1 MAGPFKLEG
10 MIPSQR
16 RLAPRHQPE
25 GWKFLTYRGPV
36 GYEMTRVIGASL
48 LGVNGVA
55 VEVEVRLSSQLPR
68 IDIVGLPEAAVRESA
83 ARVRAAIASVGQRF
97 PDRRITVN
105 LAPASL
111 RKGDAGLDLP
121 IAVGIL
127 AAAGVLDSER
137 LQAFGL
143 LGELALDGRLRPV
156 KGALALTLAI
166 REAGARCVIVPAG
179 NGPEAALTPDA
190 QVLEA
195 SDLGAVLRHLI
206 EDSPLPRAEVATPE
220 PSSRFV
226 PDIADVHGQE
236 RAKRALVVAAAG
248 GHSIFFWGSPGS
260 GKTMLAQRLPGILPA
275 MDFAE
280 AVEVTQIH
288 SAAGLLENAVP
299 IATNRPFRA
308 PHHTTSTAG
317 LLGGGNPPSPGEV
330 SLAHRG
336 VLFLDELAEF
346 QRRTLEA
353 LRQVIEQH
361 LVVIARA
368 KTSCTFPAHFQ
379 LIAASNPCPCGW
391 RGSGIR
397 DCRCDDGATARYT
410 NRISG
415 PLLDRIDLHVSV
427 APVTWSQ
434 IDEPARGPSSAE
446 LRARVIACRSRQQS
460 RSSGEGF
467 RTNAEI
473 PDEALD
479 RLVGATADARRLLGA
494 AVEKMGLSARAARRL
509 LRVAR
514 TVADLAEEEKTG
526 PRAIAEA
533 LNYRATELGGSS

>member
-1 MAGPFKLEG
+1 VEG
-10 MIPSQR
+10 
-16 RLAPRHQPE
+16 
-25 GWKFLTYRGPV
+25 
-36 GYEMTRVIGASL
+36 EMTRVIGASL
-48 LGVNGVA
+48 LGVDGVA

-105 LAPASL
+105 LAPANL
-111 RKGDAGLDLP
+111 RKGGAALDLP

-127 AAAGVLDSER
+127 AASGALDSEP
-137 LQAFGL
+137 LQKLGL

-156 KGALALTLAI
+156 RGALALTLAV
-166 REAGARCVIVPAG
+166 RDAGSRCVIVPVE
-179 NGPEAALTPDA
+179 NGPEAALTPGI

-195 SDLGAVLRHLI
+195 GDLGAVLRHLL
-206 EDSPLPRAEVATPE
+206 EDAPLPSAEIATPG
-220 PSSRFV
+220 PSSRRV
-226 PDIADVHGQE
+226 PDLADVRGQE
-236 RAKRALVVAAAG
+236 RAKRALEVAAAG

-260 GKTMLAQRLPGILPA
+260 GKTMLAQRLPGFLPE
-275 MDFAE
+275 MEFEE
-280 AVEVTQIH
+280 AVEVTRIH
-288 SAAGLLENAVP
+288 SAAGLLESAAP
-299 IATNRPFRA
+299 IAVDRPFRA

-317 LLGGGNPPSPGEV
+317 LLGGGNPPAPGEV

-346 QRRTLEA
+346 QRHTLDA

-361 LVVIARA
+361 SVVIARA
-368 KTSCTFPAHFQ
+368 KTSCVFPAHFQ
-379 LIAASNPCPCGW
+379 FVAASNPCPCGW
-391 RGSGIR
+391 RGSGVR
-397 DCRCDDGATARYT
+397 DCRCDDGTTARYT
-410 NRISG
+410 RRISG

-427 APVTWSQ
+427 APVAWSQ
-434 IDEPARGPSSAE
+434 IDEPSRGPSSAE
-446 LRARVIACRSRQQS
+446 LRARVNSCRALQQS

-479 RLVGATADARRLLGA
+479 RTVRATADARRLLGA
-494 AVEKMGLSARAARRL
+494 AVERLGLSARAARRL

-514 TVADLAEEEKTG
+514 TIADLAEEEEAG

-533 LNYRATELGGSS
+533 LSYRAAELGSTSGAEAQATAAKRSTAALQKQGSV